1 MTLIKRPHELT
12 VQPTIKTL
20 IYGQPGL
27 GKSTLAL
34 SAPSPLLIDFDGG
47 AHRINPTHLCN
58 TLPVNDYQEFLD
70 VLKEDLKDY
79 KTLVI
84 DTAGKMLDYM
94 GNYLIKADPKNGKRS
109 DGSLSL
115 QGYGARKGEFI
126 RVLKQI
132 SIMGKHLVF
141 VAHEREE
148 KDGDTKIIRP
158 EIGGSSGADLIKELD
173 LVGYMEAIGKR
184 RTISFD
190 PCEKYYAKNVCNL
203 PAVIEI
209 PLLINESGE
218 MMRVNSQLS
227 GIFEIYAKNLEKRKV
242 IAAEYAEL
250 IEMIDAKIEGV
261 IDADT
266 ANEVMTWVTSFAGW
280 IWDAKLQAKLKL
292 NEKAKAL
299 GLVLNKET
307 KKYEPAA

>member
-1 MTLIKRPHELT
+1 MSLIKKPHELT

-27 GKSTLAL
+27 GKTTLAL
-34 SAPSPLLIDFDGG
+34 SAPNPLLIDFDGG
-47 AHRINPTHLCN
+47 VHRVNAAHQCD
-58 TLPVNDYQEFLD
+58 TLPVRNYQEFLD
-70 VLKEDLKDY
+70 VLKEDLSHY

-94 GNYLIKADPKNGKRS
+94 GAYLIAGDPKMGKR
-109 DGSLSL
+109 DGSLAL
-115 QGYGARKGEFI
+115 QGYGARKAEFV

-141 VAHEREE
+141 VAHEKEE
-148 KDGDTKIIRP
+148 KDGDQKIIRP
-158 EIGGSSGADLIKELD
+158 EIGGSSAGDLIKELD

-203 PAVIEI
+203 PAIIEL
-209 PLLINESGE
+209 PVLVNEAGE
-218 MMRVNSQLS
+218 IVKPNSQLTA
-227 GIFEIYAKNLEKRKV
+227 IFEAYQTNLEKRKV

-250 IEMIDAKIEGV
+250 IEMIDVKIESITDINTV
-261 IDADT
+261 
-266 ANEVMTWVTSFAGW
+266 NEVSDWAVKFTGW
-280 IWDAKLQAKLKL
+280 IWDAKLQAGMKLK
-292 NEKAKAL
+292 EKATEI
-299 GLVLNKET
+299 GLTFNRET
-307 KKYEPAA
+307 KKYEPKS